1 MSQTDNN
8 DKWLVTATEIWDIKG
23 LKSSNIL
30 QNDKCPALYD
40 KLCKFSTDN
49 FVNSMNVIFPASFR

>member
-40 KLCKFSTDN
+40 KLC
-49 FVNSMNVIFPASFR
+49 